1 MIAWRGT
8 KKAYDDIVESEKKL
22 IRIVN
27 IIMDA
32 SLAYDTSILVKQMSI
47 LKNNV
52 RKETTHD
59 KFFAKTKFQKV
70 IKMFFQIYIEDIDK
84 QMYSLVASL
93 RKCNGFVEVETQ
105 QKLYTSLEIFKK
117 TKMVKCS
124 FQLRN
129 KYGSIR
135 HEAIDFMLETI
146 NFILNSNSF
155 ELAIQLHKSKANRI
169 TTSNLQVMCKVFE
182 FGNLATP
189 FVFCKSHNG
198 VCFSNAKFVIQF
210 EMRCMLVLCFHKET
224 LHKFEISFESIDEF
238 MVVNEKADGLEVYLP
253 CKRPPF
259 VYRVIPKKGE
269 QITPSNLSSI
279 EEEYLQWERVVCGF
293 LESSIH
299 MTFDLKEKY
308 EVIKSIQGKSK
319 HLLISIMHAYRK
331 FTIDIPGGQNKTK
344 RQL

>member
-1 MIAWRGT
+1 MIGWRGK
-8 KKAYDDIVESEKKL
+8 KKAYDDIVESEKNL
-22 IRIVN
+22 IRMVN

-70 IKMFFQIYIEDIDK
+70 IKMFFQIYFEDIDT
-84 QMYSLVASL
+84 QMYSLIASL
-93 RKCNGFVEVETQ
+93 KKCNGFIEVETHL
-105 QKLYTSLEIFKK
+105 KLYSSLEIFKK

-146 NFILNSNSF
+146 NFILKSNNF
-155 ELAIQLHKSKANRI
+155 ELAIQLHKTKLKSDQI

-293 LESSIH
+293 TESSIH
-299 MTFDLKEKY
+299 MTFGSKEKY
-308 EVIKSIQGKSK
+308 NVIKSLQGKSK
-319 HLLISIMHAYRK
+319 YLHIAVSSPYQG
-331 FTIDIPGGQNKTK
+331 FVS
-344 RQL
+344 